1 LGAKRE
7 LAGLVVVAD
16 LIDEK
21 IDGTLSFGAN
31 NEGVSCAGFE
41 TLIWV

>member
-1 LGAKRE
+1 MGAKRE

-21 IDGTLSFGAN
+21 IDGTFIQLAN
-31 NEGVSCAGFE
+31 NES
-41 TLIWV
+41 I